1 VHQNAELVYVPW
13 VAGPWLLAHREVHTL
28 HIGHICFAGGERERE
43 KEGGEGGKERKKE
56 VREGNR
62 ERVRT

>member
-1 VHQNAELVYVPW
+1 
-13 VAGPWLLAHREVHTL
+13 VHTL